1 MTFGQKKRE
10 MTSFKGNFAVM
21 VRIHTVWHRQLRRNE
36 SLGAF
41 FFQVRVSRLESS
53 ESSALCSDVISLSSF
68 ASRLHLVCLPLRRLV
83 CVAGFEAS
91 QSSEATELL
100 REPKEPN
107 EPKVLGEA
115 MKR

>member
-1 MTFGQKKRE
+1 
-10 MTSFKGNFAVM
+10 M

-68 ASRLHLVCLPLRRLV
+68 ASRLPSAQAVGLCGWFR
-83 CVAGFEAS
+83 S
-91 QSSEATELL
+91 ITEF
-100 REPKEPN
+100 RSNGTVEGTEGT
-107 EPKVLGEA
+107 EGTEGA
-115 MKR
+115 R